1 MGNQSIM
8 MLDRKVAIVTGGT
21 RGIGLAIVR
30 KLAAEGAKVAFTY
43 LSSETAAKTLEE
55 ELAAGGAEAKG
66 FKSDAASFLATEKLT
81 EDVIAH
87 FGTID
92 ILVNNA
98 GITRDNLLL
107 RMSEEQWDEV
117 ISANLKSVFNLTKQ
131 VSKVMLRNKRGSI
144 INLTSIVGE
153 KGQAG
158 QSNYAASKAGII
170 GFTKSI
176 ADEFGS
182 RSIRCNAI
190 APGFI
195 ETDMTLVLP
204 EETKKAILTQIPF
217 KRMGSAE
224 EVANVVL
231 FLSSDLSTYVTGQ
244 VISVCGGMNR

>member
-1 MGNQSIM
+1 
-8 MLDRKVAIVTGGT
+8 MLEGKVALVTGGT
-21 RGIGLAIVR
+21 RGIGLAIV
-30 KLAAEGAKVAFTY
+30 KKMAAAGAKVAFTY
-43 LSSETAAKTLEE
+43 LSSEAAAKQLEE
-55 ELAAGGAEAKG
+55 ELGETVKG
-66 FKSDAASFLATEKLT
+66 FKSDAASFVESEKLI
-81 EDVIAH
+81 EAVIAH
-87 FGTID
+87 FGTVD

-117 ISANLKSVFNLTKQ
+117 INANLKSVFNLTKQ
-131 VSKVMLRNKRGSI
+131 ASKVMLRNKRGSI
-144 INLTSIVGE
+144 INLTSIVGK

-158 QSNYAASKAGII
+158 QANYAASKAGII

-182 RSIRCNAI
+182 RSIRCNAV

-195 ETDMTLVLP
+195 ETDMTHVLS
-204 EETKKAILTQIPF
+204 EETKKAILAQIPF

-231 FLSSDLSTYVTGQ
+231 FLAGDLSTYVTGQ
-244 VISVCGGMNR
+244 VISVCGGMSR